1 MHERVKQGCVPE
13 APRAQCAMTLDD
25 LVRFSLALA
34 FVLALM
40 ALLSFLL
47 KRFGGQG
54 LGIKTGPQQRLHI
67 IETRMIDARHR
78 LVLVRLDTQEHLIVV
93 GPQGQTTITSQPAP
107 LEAAP

>member
-1 MHERVKQGCVPE
+1 MPA

-25 LVRFSLALA
+25 LMRFSLALA

-40 ALLSFLL
+40 AALSFLL

-54 LGIKTGPQQRLHI
+54 LGLKKGAQPRLNI

-78 LVLVRLDTQEHLIVV
+78 LVLVRLDAQEHLIVV

-107 LEAAP
+107 VEAAP